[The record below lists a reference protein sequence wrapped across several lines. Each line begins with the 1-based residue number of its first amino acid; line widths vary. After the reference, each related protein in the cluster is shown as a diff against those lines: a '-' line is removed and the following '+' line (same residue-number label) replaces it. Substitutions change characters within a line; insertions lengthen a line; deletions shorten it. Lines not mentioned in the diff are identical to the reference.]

1 MKPYTGKID
10 AEKLREAL
18 RADKKKLLDATN
30 NSQTDYLIR
39 SIYELVFMEIGIAEA
54 REAKHD

>member
-10 AEKLREAL
+10 AEKLCEAL
-18 RADKKKLLDATN
+18 RADKKNLLDATTN
-30 NSQTDYLIR
+30 PHADYLIR
-39 SIYELVFMEIGIAEA
+39 NIYELVFMEIGIAEA